1 MMTRKAV
8 WLRRSGAACALL
20 AAVWALAQGPMPD
33 AAAAPDAV
41 AGNHPP
47 VLVANAAG
55 GVVRVRA
62 GERATLVIEALDP
75 DLVEGGAFEPVW
87 LGAAP
92 DGTAPEWIAA
102 AEWASGP
109 SAQPRLE
116 LTLAPSFDAVPGQY
130 AIQAGATDARGLTA
144 LAVFSVMVQAPR
156 CGGLETVEEGACRR
170 CPSHSVPNATRTG
183 CEPCPSGTERPAGA
197 ASCATCPPG
206 LVSEPGRAC
215 DCGPARIPVG
225 GACEDCPPHME
236 AAGGA
241 CVPCPP
247 DTERPAGTEACTDCE
262 PGSTSVG
269 GAACAAVLGAQLAPL
284 GRASAKSAPAE
295 ADTVAPE
302 IVSADYVGSRVTLT
316 LSEPVWAATAPATGD
331 FALTVTD
338 GGSPVTVTVTA
349 VEVAAAQAEASAEVM
364 LTLSGA
370 LGGSASVSLAYT
382 ANADM
387 AKRPRDAAGNPL
399 GTQTVLA
406 SARRTLVVDFGPLDP
421 LAVGEDAGRVR
432 ATLTLEN
439 PPDAGKYTGCGLRLA
454 AASEADGE
462 DVAFLAADRQLKPGN
477 RWSTGR
483 VRLFRVVDDGLAEGE
498 ETLVV
503 EGHCGGGDAGMV
515 PVAAE
520 LRREPAALALVDDE
534 SRTVTLSVDPDAIP
548 EAAEPTAVKVTAT
561 LDGEATDE
569 LLLPLTLAGTAT
581 ASDYR
586 VTGTQSITIEAGES
600 SGTTVLTVTPSPD
613 DDAADDTIVLDAALS
628 GYEVAGATVTIT
640 EPVGVVA
647 TLAGRRS
654 KTLREDVGAV
664 KVRLAIRP
672 KPARGAY
679 TGCRLRLASGSAAG
693 TPADVTFSN
702 RVKLNAQNDWKD
714 QASLLKVVDDAATEG
729 DEALVVEGHCTSS
742 KSNAEPR
749 HTGLVSR
756 PLRLTIRDN
765 EAPGPVTLTVSPD
778 RIGETLGAQAVTV
791 TATLDRAAT
800 GPVAVDLGLGAG
812 SYMVA
817 GTQRIEIA
825 QGAESGAT
833 TLTLTPSD
841 DGNATD
847 DRVAVTG
854 TASGRTV
861 TSTSLT
867 IREPT
872 IVGGVDLSGLGVDV
886 SVSPAAI
893 AEGSSGPHTV
903 SATLT
908 GVQVP
913 DVDVALALAVRG
925 TATQG
930 SSHDY
935 TLSGAANWND
945 LTVRANGAHLTAR
958 AKVTVA
964 ALEDA
969 VEDDGETVT
978 FSVSRVTWGTAV
990 VSLNAPA
997 SATLTI
1003 TEPSNAPPA
1012 PAGLEVEP
1020 ASGDERHGFDV
1031 SWQAVTATPPVTGY
1045 VVRHRKVADPLPD
1058 WTDSALRTGL
1068 ATTITG
1074 LSAGTRYEVRAYA
1087 RSSAGDG
1094 AESGSVYAYTADG
1107 DCTVG
1112 APRVAAPSGDRSSTE
1127 LKVTWEAAACAP
1139 ATTIANYRVRYR
1151 EDPEVEAVTNAWLEE
1166 TSNTLAATLA
1176 GLTADTAY
1184 VVEVRAVAA
1193 GGDNGPWSPAG
1204 KGRTALDSRLPPR
1217 VGAPVVAAHATH
1229 GDRRLDATWRRVTWV
1244 DGNDD
1249 EQPISRYQYRTRPD
1263 GGTWTAPTDAVAGPL
1278 KTATLT
1284 RTIAGLSTGTWYAVQ
1299 VRGVNRMMG
1308 KDYPGKWSEPGRGRT
1323 WGGPDRVER
1332 PAAYRTGA
1340 AVEVVWE
1347 APDDGGSAITG
1358 YDVAYRTKGSGWTT
1372 HPYAGCRMGT
1382 CATEASI
1389 AAAATEVRVR
1399 AENRLGMGQWSM
1411 PAKVQAI
1418 KLLRVSFGQASAAVR
1433 EGASLQVA
1441 LNLDSAADR
1450 EVAVPITTNG
1460 GDGKFRLDGAANNRV
1475 TFALGESVQRFDLA
1489 ALQDKDNADSAVT
1502 LGLGQLP
1509 NGVLRVAPS
1518 SLVVTIDDDEASNRQ
1533 PMFAAATTTRTV
1545 AENTAAGGSVGAP
1558 VAATD
1563 PDGDA
1568 LTYTLAGA
1576 DAASFTIDAN
1586 GQISVGTDTA
1596 LDFEGG
1602 TASYALTVQ
1611 VGDGKDGAGEPDT
1624 AVDATV
1630 AVTVNV
1636 SDVPEPPGQPN
1647 APSLTPGTT
1656 SLAASWTEPDNT
1668 GPAITDYDV
1677 EYRKD
1682 GAADW
1687 TDASFAGTATTT
1699 TLSGLKAGTAYE
1711 VRVRAASDEGTG
1723 AWSDPSEANTLAQV
1737 TLTASAAVASIGADN
1752 AAVAVTL
1759 TGTAHVDGGGTLSGE
1774 WLLRATGGTVSTLAK
1789 GIGLTSGT
1797 GVTRSVSSAAPEAR
1811 AYGFRASHAL
1821 GGRTS
1826 QATEWI
1832 DIEWRPG
1839 VALSASPATVR
1850 EAKGARTVTVTA
1862 ALTGTA
1868 LTASA
1873 KTVAVSVGSGTATAA
1888 DDFKTVDGFPITIP
1902 ANTRQAKGTFTLT
1915 PVVDAAAEGVET
1927 VAVTA
1932 TASDGRALTV
1942 TGTTVAL
1949 DDRALL
1955 TVTAPS
1961 NGHVIGTTGTGTS
1974 KATVID
1980 CGSGGRA
1987 DCTEFLAAGTA
1998 VTLTATADA
2007 DHGLAGWSGDCSGTE
2022 VCKLT
2027 VDGDK
2032 TVGATI
2038 KPTRTLTVAAP
2049 SNGKVTGK
2057 VGTATVIDC
2066 GSDCAETVT
2075 EGTVVALSAAGA
2087 SGYEFSSWGDA
2098 CAAETTAACAVT
2110 LNADRTVSVA
2120 FASTAIVGKCDE
2132 SVVDG
2137 CAAGTLN
2144 NAAHSDTDT
2153 DHHWRC
2159 DGANGGANSRRCTR
2173 AKRDCL
2179 AGGRSW
2185 TVGGLTCTGSV
2196 EAASSGDLKPAR
2208 DAGDPTRGVASFKCD
2223 DGAWVEQAGSTCT
2236 VDLSCGASENT
2247 CLTPDVQAI
2256 GLSRTPKEDG
2266 MCAATEA
2273 KACTSGT
2280 PDRNT
2285 PADIA
2290 REDGACGTA
2299 RNQCAGGTSRVL
2311 PSTDEALRWQCLG
2324 IDAEKR
2330 WSCLGTDGLSDWRC
2344 EYGGRSQSC
2353 SLPIH
2358 AISYH
2363 LCSED
2368 AGEASDSPVCLL
2380 CKDGYEKHGG
2390 DCVPECGANEVRDS
2404 NGTCVCEAGHS
2415 RVNGKCVEVH
2425 TLTVEVD
2432 PRGKGT
2438 VTTDDTLGGDFSCTQ
2453 ICSEDVVRNQ
2463 DVSLSVTPQSGYKCD
2478 LTEASFTMTSDKS
2491 VTANCSLDP
2500 PPPQCGTAEMTCNPG
2515 MATQA
2520 SDSLIP
2526 PVNKWTCTNAG
2537 MTKNCEAP
2545 PPKCDKGTEDLA
2557 LVDQE
2562 LTCKCKGGYAR
2573 HGGVC
2578 KKLFTLEV
2586 KPRPEA
2592 GYVTVTAVVN
2602 NDGIS
2607 CGYGAARTDCSMQI
2621 PEGESVSPSATPN
2634 KGYLFGGWSKS
2645 CTGKSSCTIT
2655 MNANK
2660 TLAAAFNTTLK
2671 PQAGGPYTAVFS
2683 GGTLPFG
2690 GFLTLYTANV
2700 SASAKDGVSPY
2711 TFRWEGQSSDSATA
2725 VYIFTIRK
2733 TYYKDV
2739 TAKDSAKPQGSKEAT
2754 AEIRAG
2760 TSGGDSVQGASG
2772 AQDASQEAV
2781 PFEVPLGGELRIV
2794 WGEDSAVT
2802 ASSGD
2807 TAVVGV
2813 SVASPEI
2820 RLTGV
2825 GAGEASVIVQ
2835 TESGELRLPV
2845 VVK

>member
-1 MMTRKAV
+1 
-8 WLRRSGAACALL
+8 
-20 AAVWALAQGPMPD
+20 
-33 AAAAPDAV
+33 
-41 AGNHPP
+41 
-47 VLVANAAG
+47 
-55 GVVRVRA
+55 
-62 GERATLVIEALDP
+62 
-75 DLVEGGAFEPVW
+75 
-87 LGAAP
+87 
-92 DGTAPEWIAA
+92 
-102 AEWASGP
+102 
-109 SAQPRLE
+109 
-116 LTLAPSFDAVPGQY
+116 
-130 AIQAGATDARGLTA
+130 
-144 LAVFSVMVQAPR
+144 
-156 CGGLETVEEGACRR
+156 
-170 CPSHSVPNATRTG
+170 
-183 CEPCPSGTERPAGA
+183 
-197 ASCATCPPG
+197 
-206 LVSEPGRAC
+206 
-215 DCGPARIPVG
+215 
-225 GACEDCPPHME
+225 
-236 AAGGA
+236 
-241 CVPCPP
+241 
-247 DTERPAGTEACTDCE
+247 
-262 PGSTSVG
+262 
-269 GAACAAVLGAQLAPL
+269 
-284 GRASAKSAPAE
+284 
-295 ADTVAPE
+295 
-302 IVSADYVGSRVTLT
+302 
-316 LSEPVWAATAPATGD
+316 
-331 FALTVTD
+331 
-338 GGSPVTVTVTA
+338 
-349 VEVAAAQAEASAEVM
+349 
-364 LTLSGA
+364 
-370 LGGSASVSLAYT
+370 
-382 ANADM
+382 M
-387 AKRPRDAAGNPL
+387 A
-399 GTQTVLA
+399 
-406 SARRTLVVDFGPLDP
+406 
-421 LAVGEDAGRVR
+421 
-432 ATLTLEN
+432 
-439 PPDAGKYTGCGLRLA
+439 
-454 AASEADGE
+454 
-462 DVAFLAADRQLKPGN
+462 
-477 RWSTGR
+477 
-483 VRLFRVVDDGLAEGE
+483 
-498 ETLVV
+498 
-503 EGHCGGGDAGMV
+503 

-520 LRREPAALALVDDE
+520 LRREPAALAIVDDE

-548 EAAEPTAVKVTAT
+548 EAAEPTAVTVTVTAT
-561 LDGEATDE
+561 LDGEATGE

-600 SGTTVLTVTPSPD
+600 SGATVLTVTPSPD
-613 DDAADDTIVLDAALS
+613 DDAADDTIVLNAALS
-628 GYEVAGATVTIT
+628 GYAVTGTTVTIT

-647 TLAGRRS
+647 TLGGRRS

-672 KPARGAY
+672 RPAQGAY

-693 TPADVTFSN
+693 TPADVTFPN

-756 PLRLTIRDN
+756 PLRLTIQDN
-765 EAPGPVTLTVSPD
+765 EAPGPVTLAVSPD

-800 GPVAVDLGLGAG
+800 GPVTVDLSLGAG

-833 TLTLTPSD
+833 ILTLTPSD

-847 DRVAVTG
+847 DTVAVTG

-913 DVDVALALAVRG
+913 DVDVALVLAVRG

-945 LTVRANGAHLTAR
+945 LTVRANDAHLTAR
-958 AKVTVA
+958 ATVTVA

-1012 PAGLEVEP
+1012 PAGLEAVP

-1058 WTDSALRTGL
+1058 WTDSALQTGL

-1112 APRVAAPSGDRSSTE
+1112 APRVEAPSGARSSTE
-1127 LKVTWEAAACAP
+1127 LKATWEAAACAS

-1151 EDPEVEAVTNAWLEE
+1151 EDPDVEGVTNPWLEE
-1166 TSNTLAATLA
+1166 TSNTLVATLA

-1184 VVEVRAVAA
+1184 VVEVRAVAT

-1229 GDRRLDATWRRVTWV
+1229 GDQRLDATWRRVAWV

-1278 KTATLT
+1278 ETATLT
-1284 RTIAGLSTGTWYAVQ
+1284 RTIAGLGAGTWHAVQ

-1323 WGGPDRVER
+1323 WGVPDRVER

-1411 PAKVQAI
+1411 PAKAQAI
-1418 KLLRVSFGQASAAVR
+1418 KLLRVSFGQASATVR

-1489 ALQDKDNADSAVT
+1489 ALQDADNADSAVT

-1533 PMFAAATTTRTV
+1533 PRFAAATATRTV
-1545 AENTAAGGSVGAP
+1545 AENTATGGSVGAP

-1656 SLAASWTEPDNT
+1656 SLAASWAEPDNT
-1668 GPAITDYDV
+1668 GPAITGYGV

-1737 TLTASAAVASIGADN
+1737 TLTASAALPSIGADN

-1774 WLLRATGGTVSTLAK
+1774 WLRRATGGTVSTLAK

-1832 DIEWRPG
+1832 DVEWRPG
-1839 VALSASPATVR
+1839 VVLSASPATVR

-1868 LTASA
+1868 LTAPA

-1888 DDFKTVDGFPITIP
+1888 DDFKAVDGFAITIP
-1902 ANTRQAKGTFTLT
+1902 ANIRQAKGTFTLT
-1915 PVVDAAAEGVET
+1915 PVVDAEAEGVET

-1955 TVTAPS
+1955 TVAAPS
-1961 NGHVIGTTGTGTS
+1961 NGHVTGTTGTGAS

-1980 CGSGGRA
+1980 CGSGGRT

-1998 VTLTATADA
+1998 VTLTATADVG
-2007 DHGLAGWSGDCSGTE
+2007 HGLAGWTGDCSGTAACE
-2022 VCKLT
+2022 LT
-2027 VDGDK
+2027 VDGDR
-2032 TVGATI
+2032 TVGAAI

-2075 EGTVVALSAAGA
+2075 EGTVVALTATGAG
-2087 SGYEFSSWGDA
+2087 GYEFDGWGGA
-2098 CAAETTAACAVT
+2098 CASETTAACAVT
-2110 LNADRTVSVA
+2110 LNADRAVSVA

-2159 DGANGGANSRRCTR
+2159 DGGNGGANSRKCT
-2173 AKRDCL
+2173 KPKGDCR

-2185 TVGGLTCTGSV
+2185 TVGGLTCAGSV

-2223 DGAWVEQAGSTCT
+2223 DGAWVEQGGSACT

-2247 CLTPDVQAI
+2247 CLTPDVEAT

-2266 MCAATEA
+2266 LCAATEA
-2273 KACTSGT
+2273 KACTSGR

-2285 PADIA
+2285 PADIV

-2299 RNQCAGGTSRVL
+2299 LNQCAGGTSRVL
-2311 PSTDEALRWQCLG
+2311 TPTDEALRWQCLG
-2324 IDAEKR
+2324 IDAERR
-2330 WSCLGTDGLSDWRC
+2330 WSCLGTDGRSDWRC

-2353 SLPIH
+2353 SVPIH
-2358 AISYH
+2358 ATSHH

-2425 TLTVEVD
+2425 RLIIEVE
-2432 PRGKGT
+2432 PRRKGT
-2438 VTTDDTLGGDFSCTQ
+2438 VTTYDTLGGEYSCSTS
-2453 ICSEDVVRNQ
+2453 CYTHVEDGR
-2463 DVSLSVTPQSGYKCD
+2463 DVSLSVRSETGYSCSLSAASFKMTSERTVKATCGCAAGYAEDAQGDCVRTPMCSSPLVENTCQPPATAMNFANSAEDGACNA
-2478 LTEASFTMTSDKS
+2478 TEAAKCSGGTFNDTADTSKTDGRCGKTVNTCAAGTLKDKADTGRKNLWDCQGVPGSKNWECLGIDGRKTWDCKNGELTKACQVSSSGADASPSCTEPIPATDYRGCFTCKPCSGDYEEPDSDCNCVCQTGYEKYKGNCVPACGDNATRNTTSGVCECDAGHEEISGECKR
-2491 VTANCSLDP
+2491 VFPIMVNPAPGAGFITA
-2500 PPPQCGTAEMTCNPG
+2500 
-2515 MATQA
+2515 
-2520 SDSLIP
+2520 
-2526 PVNKWTCTNAG
+2526 K
-2537 MTKNCEAP
+2537 
-2545 PPKCDKGTEDLA
+2545 KGT
-2557 LVDQE
+2557 
-2562 LTCKCKGGYAR
+2562 G
-2573 HGGVC
+2573 
-2578 KKLFTLEV
+2578 
-2586 KPRPEA
+2586 
-2592 GYVTVTAVVN
+2592 
-2602 NDGIS
+2602 DGIS
-2607 CGYGAARTDCSMQI
+2607 CGYGGRTNCVEYYEKDKLVTPSKTINSGHQFTSWTGDCTDATCSLTMDGAKEISM
-2621 PEGESVSPSATPN
+2621 TT
-2634 KGYLFGGWSKS
+2634 K
-2645 CTGKSSCTIT
+2645 
-2655 MNANK
+2655 
-2660 TLAAAFNTTLK
+2660 TTLNVN
-2671 PQAGGPYTAVFS
+2671 PGGPYTAAFS

-2700 SASAKDGVSPY
+2700 SASATGGVSPY
-2711 TFRWEGQSSDSATA
+2711 TFRWEGQASDGATA
-2725 VYIFTIRK
+2725 IYIFTIRK
-2733 TYYKDV
+2733 TYYKEV
-2739 TAKDSAKPQGSKEAT
+2739 AAKDSAMPQGSEKAT

-2760 TSGGDSVQGASG
+2760 TSGSDSAQGAGG

-2794 WGEDSAVT
+2794 WGEDSAIT

-2807 TAVVGV
+2807 AAVVGV

-2825 GAGEASVIVQ
+2825 GAGAAAVIVQ
-2835 TESGELRLPV
+2835 TDAGELRLPV
-2845 VVK
+2845 EVK